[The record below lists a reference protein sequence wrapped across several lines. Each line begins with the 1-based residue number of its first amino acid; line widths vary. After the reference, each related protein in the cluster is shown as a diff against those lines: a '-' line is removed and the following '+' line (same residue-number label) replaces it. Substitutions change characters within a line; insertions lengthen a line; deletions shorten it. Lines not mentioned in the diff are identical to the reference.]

1 MESGELKVKTSF
13 IIIGLDDSRQP
24 YLAPEVEALIAA
36 GKVFSGG
43 KRHREIIA
51 TLLPSSYQWIDITV
65 PLDDVF
71 DAYKSFDEI
80 IVFASGDPLFYG
92 FANTIQK
99 RLPEADIKVFPTFNS
114 LQMLAH
120 KSVMPY
126 HDMYIVSLTGRN
138 WEKFD
143 EALISGYDKI
153 GVLTDNKEH
162 TPANIARYMLE
173 YGYDNY
179 KMTVGELLGNKDNE
193 KISEVTL
200 REATESDF
208 AYPNNL
214 ILQKTN
220 NRPRPFGIPES
231 EFNLLNG
238 RAKMITKMPV
248 RLVSLNMLD
257 LRDKSVFWDIGTCTG
272 SVAIE
277 AKLQFPHL
285 KIIAFEKREEGQELL
300 ILNSKKFGTPGIEIV
315 IDDFVNVNHK
325 EYPRPDAV
333 FIGGH
338 GGKMKEII
346 EIIKDVLNK
355 NGTIVFN
362 SVSEESRKLFLEK
375 LKINDLQLT
384 QTITIKVDSHNTIE
398 IMQSYKR

>member
-1 MESGELKVKTSF
+1 MKTSF
-13 IIIGLDDSRQP
+13 IIIGLDDSRRP
-24 YLAPEVEALIAA
+24 YLAPEVEALIAK

-43 KRHREIIA
+43 KRHRKIVDS
-51 TLLPSSYQWIDITV
+51 LLPASYQWIDITV
-65 PLDDVF
+65 PLDNVF
-71 DAYKSFDEI
+71 DAYKNFEEI

-92 FANTIQK
+92 FANTLQK

-114 LQMLAH
+114 LQTLAH
-120 KSVMPY
+120 RMVMPY
-126 HDMYIVSLTGRN
+126 HDMHIVSLTGRN
-138 WEKFD
+138 WAKFD
-143 EALISGYDKI
+143 EALIYGYDKI

-179 KMTVGELLGNKDNE
+179 KMTIGELLGNKDKE
-193 KISEVTL
+193 KIT
-200 REATESDF
+200 EATLQEAAESDF

-214 ILQKTN
+214 ILQKTH
-220 NRPRPFGIPES
+220 NRPRPFGIAES
-231 EFNLLNG
+231 EFNLLDG
-238 RAKMITKMPV
+238 RTKMITKMPV

-257 LRDKSVFWDIGTCTG
+257 LHDKSVLWDIGTCTG

-285 KIIAFEKREEGQELL
+285 KIIAFEKRKEGRELL
-300 ILNSKKFGTPGIEIV
+300 KLNSKKFGTPGIEIV

-346 EIIKDVLNK
+346 EIIKDVLNE

-362 SVSEESRKLFLEK
+362 SVSEESRKLFLEA
-375 LKINDLQLT
+375 LKINDLQLA
-384 QTITIKVDSHNTIE
+384 QTITIKVDNHNTIE
-398 IMQSYKR
+398 IMQSYKK